1 MAGLFHAIILKHLG
15 HKVHLLEKS
24 PVSVLQS
31 EAAGLNVGPQVQTLI
46 DEYIKPTGPY
56 TTTSAAVHA
65 VNVKGEVI
73 NTIPS
78 NPPLQLT
85 TWSQLHSM
93 LKSHVLSEGS
103 DSSITYE
110 TDKVVHAVEYNGE
123 KVVVTYLDTKT
134 GKSSSLQADL
144 VIAADG
150 GHSKIRETVLP
161 GPSPKYV
168 GYVTWRG
175 SVPASS
181 ISEASRSTMQNRVLM
196 LRTEQGYIIS

>member
-15 HKVHLLEKS
+15 HKVHVLEKS

-31 EAAGLNVGPQVQTLI
+31 EAAGLNLGPQVQTLI
-46 DEYIKPTGPY
+46 DEYIKPTRPY

-65 VNVKGEVI
+65 VNVNGEVI

-85 TWSQLHSM
+85 TWSQLHGM
-93 LKSHVLSEGS
+93 LKSHVLSEIS

-110 TDKVVHAVEYNGE
+110 TDKLVQAVQYNGE
-123 KVVVTYLDTKT
+123 KVIVTYLDTKT
-134 GKSSSLQADL
+134 GKSSTLQADL

-150 GHSKIRETVLP
+150 GHSKIRETALQD
-161 GPSPKYV
+161 PSPKYV

-175 SVPASS
+175 SVPASL
-181 ISEASRSTMQNRVLM
+181 ISEASRNTMQNRVLM
-196 LRTEQGYIIS
+196 LRTEEGYIIS

>member
-1 MAGLFHAIILKHLG
+1 MVGLFHAIVLKHLG
-15 HKVHLLEKS
+15 HKVYVLEKS

-31 EAAGLNVGPQVQTLI
+31 EAAGLSVGPQVQTLI
-46 DEYIKPTGPY
+46 DEYIKPTRPY
-56 TTTSAAVHA
+56 TTISASVHA
-65 VNVKGEVI
+65 VNAQGEVI

-85 TWSQLHSM
+85 TWSQLHGM
-93 LKSHVLSEGS
+93 LKSHVLSEVS

-110 TDKVVHAVEYNGE
+110 TDKLVQAVQYNGE
-123 KVVVTYLDTKT
+123 KVIVTYLDTKT
-134 GKSSSLQADL
+134 GKSSTLQADL

-150 GHSKIRETVLP
+150 GHSKIRETALP

-175 SVPASS
+175 SVPGSS